1 MNRRKTDIDMNN
13 LKLYIARD
21 EGKWDEDVQTTGELN
36 LFYDTPELLFN
47 VEDWTS
53 YWGNARKIANIP
65 SYMYPQIKDKECYV
79 FNNLELYQ
87 SFN

>member
-1 MNRRKTDIDMNN
+1 MNN
-13 LKLYIARD
+13 FKLYIARD
-21 EGKWDEDVQTTGELN
+21 EGKWDEDVQKAGELN

-47 VEDWTS
+47 VKDWIS
-53 YWGNARKIANIP
+53 YWGNARKIAQIP
-65 SYMYPQIKDKECYV
+65 SYMYPQVKDKECYV

>member
-1 MNRRKTDIDMNN
+1 MNN
-13 LKLYIARD
+13 FKLYISRD

-47 VEDWTS
+47 VKDWTS

-79 FNNLELYQ
+79 FNNLELYK